1 MNIHLD
7 RVNKIFAGAEK
18 DGRSFL
24 LEHEVY
30 AMLKAAGLGAPR
42 FFFLEKGKKA
52 RPRNLAGLGTDSVV
66 LKVVSPLIQHKSDAG
81 GVRFVKADA
90 AAVNRAVGEMLASVP
105 AT

>member
-7 RVNKIFAGAEK
+7 RVNKILAGAEK

-30 AMLKAAGLGAPR
+30 AVLKAAGLGAPR

-52 RPRNLAGLGTDSVV
+52 RPRDLAGLGTDSSSSRSSRRSSST
-66 LKVVSPLIQHKSDAG
+66 SPT
-81 GVRFVKADA
+81 RA
-90 AAVNRAVGEMLASVP
+90 ASGS
-105 AT
+105 